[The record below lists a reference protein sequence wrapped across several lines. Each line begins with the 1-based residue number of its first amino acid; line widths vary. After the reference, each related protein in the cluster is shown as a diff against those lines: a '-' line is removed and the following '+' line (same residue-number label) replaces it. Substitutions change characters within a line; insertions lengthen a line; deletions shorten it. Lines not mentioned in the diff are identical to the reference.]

1 MRIPQGEFRL
11 DPEFLSNFKTR
22 QPDWGPLGYLTYKRT
37 YAADL
42 PDGTSEEFW
51 QTCQR
56 VIEGMFQILE
66 GHCRNYHLPWSAE
79 KAQIMAQDAFERMFA
94 FKWLPPGRGLSKMG
108 TESMRKVGGA
118 CLNNCF
124 SGDTEIFIHTG
135 GRTIETR
142 KLRDCIAQEF
152 VNIVL
157 PGRRYIQANVQ
168 SFGIQRLQK
177 ITLAPS
183 LSSDY
188 QIEYDV
194 TPEHRWILS
203 NGASTTN
210 LSIGDEIL
218 VIPDGVQD
226 SKMNAE
232 AYRAGYDDWCR
243 YQADDVGENVVSK
256 VKPEQ
261 RTLDYQRGF
270 FEAWVD
276 TGVKLETG
284 DIQVRTADLHFTRWA
299 AERAPLLGFCV
310 KDTASF
316 KYKGRSYYALT
327 VSERPVS
334 YRVTKISEGA
344 EEEVFCPV
352 VPDENKF
359 MLAGGIVTG
368 NCGFVSTKNIGN
380 KDVEDSFSAPFC
392 WLMDMSM
399 LGVGVGFDTKGAGKV
414 VIRKPDVCEPFLV
427 GDSRSGW
434 VEYVKNLF
442 ESYVNPHVPFPM
454 ADYSNVREKGAKING
469 FGGTASG
476 PESLVRLTDRTVKLL
491 DALDGKT
498 ITSSAIVDLANFLGE
513 CVVSGGVRRTAEI
526 SFGAPNDAEFLSLK
540 DYENNPEASELPR
553 WASNN
558 SVIVNGGP
566 VDFDLLSSYTARNG
580 EPGYLFLDN
589 ARRYGRMIDPEDHS
603 DMHAEGA
610 NPCVTGDTLVA
621 VADGRN
627 AVPIRQLAEEGK
639 DVPVYSLNLDAGK
652 LEVKWGRAPR
662 VTRKDAELVRVHLGK
677 DGYVDCTPNHRFI
690 LRDGTWKYAKDLE
703 KGDSLS
709 SNTKRQEV
717 VAKGGNKYWQVE
729 TDTATRTR
737 VFEHRLIADFFDSE
751 TKDKLYEEGTRNGWI
766 QGGLVVHHKNY
777 DPLDNRPENLQ
788 WMTFRGHAA
797 HHASVD
803 NKGEKNG
810 MFGKEHSEETK
821 RKIGD
826 RTLERTA
833 DPEFRAKLSASHT
846 KAERAASSK
855 RMKEQKADWDYQ
867 RALEF
872 EAETDLET
880 FWVGRKLHA
889 TRVCEHCET
898 KFSMPWSRRHRPYCS
913 QECFVQYLANLE
925 KRKNNQR
932 QYFEDKQKETLHKQ
946 VMKYKDL
953 QEAFGRDPM
962 KKEWETACR
971 DEGISFRF
979 RSASSATN
987 NPHALR
993 SFGHLKNLSAG
1004 YNCRVTGVEVLS
1016 HREDVYCLTVD
1027 DNHTFTVVPSWEEGA
1042 KCLKLLNNT
1051 NCVEQTLW
1059 DRELCT
1065 LVENFPSRCDD
1076 YEDFAKTLKCS
1087 YLYAKVVTMIPTHN
1101 PQTNAVMTKN
1111 RRIGCSQSG
1120 IWDNIHRIGFREHI
1134 RWCDQGYREIC
1145 AIDEDY
1151 SNWLGIPKSI
1161 KKTSIKPSGTIS
1173 KLVGAREGI
1182 HQAKGEYEIQSIRL
1196 NENSP
1201 LIPRLREANIKIETA
1216 VYEPNTVVAYFPM
1229 HWPGQSE
1236 RPASMWEQ
1244 LELAAQMQAYWADN
1258 QVSVTVD
1265 FDPKTEGPQIGLAL
1279 EMYASRVKGL
1289 SFLPRTAEEHYVQL
1303 PKRVC
1308 TREEYEEYKGSIKD
1322 PDFSNL
1328 RTHEA
1333 EDLFCDGTSC
1343 TLPQAG
1349 NPEAVVASA
1358 NSI

>member
-11 DPEFLSNFKTR
+11 DPEFLSNFKAR
-22 QPDWGPLGYLTYKRT
+22 QPEWGPLGYLTYKRT

-66 GHCRNYHLPWSAE
+66 GHCRNYHLPWSAD
-79 KAQIMAQDAFERMFA
+79 KAQAMAQDAYKRMFA

-108 TESMRKVGGA
+108 TESMRKAGGA

-124 SGDTEIFIHTG
+124 SGDTEIFVHTG
-135 GRTIETR
+135 CNSIEVR
-142 KLRDCIAQEF
+142 KLRDCIEPKF

-157 PGRRYIQANVQ
+157 PGRRYVQANVQ
-168 SFGIQRLQK
+168 SFGTQRLQK
-177 ITLAPS
+177 VTLAPS
-183 LSSDY
+183 LISGY

-194 TPEHRWILS
+194 TPDHRWILR
-203 NGASTTN
+203 NGTSTTA

-218 VIPDGVQD
+218 VVPDGMQD
-226 SKMNAE
+226 SKTNAE
-232 AYRAGYDDWCR
+232 SYRAGYDDWSR
-243 YQADDVGENVVSK
+243 HQAENVGADLFSA
-256 VKPEQ
+256 VKPDC
-261 RTLDYQRGF
+261 RNLDYQRGF

-276 TGVKLETG
+276 TGLKLESG
-284 DIQVRTADLHFTRWA
+284 NIQVRTADLRFMRWA
-299 AERAPLLGFCV
+299 AKHAPLMGFCV
-310 KDTASF
+310 IDATF
-316 KYKGRSYYALT
+316 FDHNGLNYYALT
-327 VSERPVS
+327 VTEQTAS
-334 YRVTKISEGA
+334 YRVVKISEGP

-359 MLAGGIVTG
+359 MLAHGIVTG

-380 KDVEDSFSAPFC
+380 KDVENSFSAPFC

-414 VIRKPDVCEPFLV
+414 TIRKPDLCEPFVV
-427 GDSRSGW
+427 GDSRTGW
-434 VEYVKNLF
+434 VDYVRNLF
-442 ESYVNPHVPFPM
+442 ESYVDPNVPFPM
-454 ADYSNVREKGAKING
+454 ADYSEVREKGAKING

-476 PESLVRLTDRTVKLL
+476 PEALVRLTDRTVKLL
-491 DALDGKT
+491 DALDEKE

-526 SFGAPNDAEFLSLK
+526 GFGKADDYEFVELK
-540 DYENNPEASELPR
+540 DYENNPEARELPR

-566 VDFDLLSSYTARNG
+566 VDFQKLSSYTARNG
-580 EPGYLFLDN
+580 EPGYLFLEN
-589 ARRYGRMIDPEDHS
+589 ARRFGRMIDPEDHA
-603 DMHAEGA
+603 DMNAEGA
-610 NPCVTGDTLVA
+610 NPCVTKDTIVFTSKGPKSVESLIGNPFTAVVDAEEHPSTDKGFFSTGVKPVYLLTTEEGYSVKVTGNHKILEASALTRKKRYTKWTEARDLKPGDLIVLNNTRTSKGSYTWGTEKEGRADDGWLLGSLLGDGHFYENTVKLEYWGEEKEALLTYAISAIPEEQKRSDMKGHEIKDRDMVTVGSVYVAKLCQTYGIERDKTLREA
-621 VADGRN
+621 TLLDTSSDFQRGFLRGLFDADGSVQGTQQKGVSVRLGSVTLQHLHV
-627 AVPIRQLAEEGK
+627 AQKML
-639 DVPVYSLNLDAGK
+639 LNLGIASTIYK
-652 LEVKWGRAPR
+652 H
-662 VTRKDAELVRVHLGK
+662 RKDAGLQEFSGREYHCHASHELVISEDNLQQFQRMVSFETKSKRERLNGLLDSYVRSPNRERFVARVESLTYIGVESV
-677 DGYVDCTPNHRFI
+677 YDCTIPKKHAFDANGI
-690 LRDGTWKYAKDLE
+690 
-703 KGDSLS
+703 
-709 SNTKRQEV
+709 
-717 VAKGGNKYWQVE
+717 
-729 TDTATRTR
+729 
-737 VFEHRLIADFFDSE
+737 IA
-751 TKDKLYEEGTRNGWI
+751 
-766 QGGLVVHHKNY
+766 H
-777 DPLDNRPENLQ
+777 
-788 WMTFRGHAA
+788 
-797 HHASVD
+797 
-803 NKGEKNG
+803 
-810 MFGKEHSEETK
+810 
-821 RKIGD
+821 
-826 RTLERTA
+826 
-833 DPEFRAKLSASHT
+833 
-846 KAERAASSK
+846 
-855 RMKEQKADWDYQ
+855 
-867 RALEF
+867 
-872 EAETDLET
+872 
-880 FWVGRKLHA
+880 
-889 TRVCEHCET
+889 
-898 KFSMPWSRRHRPYCS
+898 
-913 QECFVQYLANLE
+913 
-925 KRKNNQR
+925 
-932 QYFEDKQKETLHKQ
+932 
-946 VMKYKDL
+946 
-953 QEAFGRDPM
+953 
-962 KKEWETACR
+962 
-971 DEGISFRF
+971 
-979 RSASSATN
+979 
-987 NPHALR
+987 
-993 SFGHLKNLSAG
+993 
-1004 YNCRVTGVEVLS
+1004 NC
-1016 HREDVYCLTVD
+1016 
-1027 DNHTFTVVPSWEEGA
+1027 N
-1042 KCLKLLNNT
+1042 
-1051 NCVEQTLW
+1051 EQTLW
-1059 DRELCT
+1059 DRELCC
-1065 LVENFPSRCDD
+1065 LVENFPARCDD

-1145 AIDEDY
+1145 AIDEEY

-1196 NENSP
+1196 NEDSP

-1289 SFLPRTAEEHYVQL
+1289 SFLPRSAEEHYVQL

-1308 TREEYEEYKGSIKD
+1308 TREEYEEYKESIKD

-1343 TLPQAG
+1343 TLPQAK
-1349 NPEAVVASA
+1349 NSEVAATSV

>member
-1 MRIPQGEFRL
+1 M
-11 DPEFLSNFKTR
+11 
-22 QPDWGPLGYLTYKRT
+22 
-37 YAADL
+37 
-42 PDGTSEEFW
+42 
-51 QTCQR
+51 
-56 VIEGMFQILE
+56 
-66 GHCRNYHLPWSAE
+66 
-79 KAQIMAQDAFERMFA
+79 
-94 FKWLPPGRGLSKMG
+94 
-108 TESMRKVGGA
+108 
-118 CLNNCF
+118 
-124 SGDTEIFIHTG
+124 
-135 GRTIETR
+135 
-142 KLRDCIAQEF
+142 
-152 VNIVL
+152 
-157 PGRRYIQANVQ
+157 
-168 SFGIQRLQK
+168 
-177 ITLAPS
+177 
-183 LSSDY
+183 
-188 QIEYDV
+188 
-194 TPEHRWILS
+194 
-203 NGASTTN
+203 
-210 LSIGDEIL
+210 
-218 VIPDGVQD
+218 
-226 SKMNAE
+226 
-232 AYRAGYDDWCR
+232 
-243 YQADDVGENVVSK
+243 
-256 VKPEQ
+256 
-261 RTLDYQRGF
+261 
-270 FEAWVD
+270 
-276 TGVKLETG
+276 
-284 DIQVRTADLHFTRWA
+284 
-299 AERAPLLGFCV
+299 
-310 KDTASF
+310 
-316 KYKGRSYYALT
+316 
-327 VSERPVS
+327 
-334 YRVTKISEGA
+334 
-344 EEEVFCPV
+344 FCPV

-359 MLAGGIVTG
+359 MLAHGIVTG

-380 KDVEDSFSAPFC
+380 RDVEDSFSAPFC

-414 VIRKPDVCEPFLV
+414 TIHKPDLCEPFVV

-434 VEYVKNLF
+434 VDYVRNLF
-442 ESYVNPHVPFPM
+442 ESYVNPNVPFPM
-454 ADYSNVREKGAKING
+454 ADYSEVREKGAKISG

-476 PESLVRLTDRTVKLL
+476 PEALVRLTDRTVKLL
-491 DALDGKT
+491 DALDGKE

-526 SFGAPNDAEFLSLK
+526 GFGKADDYEFVELK
-540 DYENNPEASELPR
+540 DYENNPEARELPR

-566 VDFDLLSSYTARNG
+566 VDFQKLSSYTARNG
-580 EPGYLFLDN
+580 EPGYLFLEN
-589 ARRYGRMIDPEDHS
+589 ARRFGRMIDPEDHA
-603 DMHAEGA
+603 DMNAEGA

-627 AVPIRQLAEEGK
+627 VVPIRQLAEEGK
-639 DVPVYSLNLDAGK
+639 DIPVYSLNPETQK

-677 DGYVDCTPNHRFI
+677 DGYVDCTPNHRWI

-709 SNTKRQEV
+709 SCAKRQEV
-717 VAKGGNKYWQVE
+717 VAKGGKKYWQVE
-729 TDTATRTR
+729 TDTEARTR
-737 VFEHRLIADFFDSE
+737 VFEHQLIAKFFDSE
-751 TKDKLYEEGTRNGWI
+751 THSKLYEEGTRNGWI
-766 QGGLVVHHKNY
+766 QGGLVVHHKNH

-788 WMTFRGHAA
+788 WMTFREHSA
-797 HHASVD
+797 HHARED
-803 NKGEKNG
+803 RKGENNG

-833 DPEFRAKLSASHT
+833 DPEFRARLSASHT
-846 KAERAASSK
+846 KAERAALSK
-855 RMKEQKADWDYQ
+855 RMKVQKAEWDYQ

-872 EAETDLET
+872 EAETDLKT
-880 FWVGRKLHA
+880 FWMGRALHVFL
-889 TRVCEHCET
+889 TCKHCQTE
-898 KFSMPWSRRHRPYCS
+898 FSMPWADRHRVYCG
-913 QECFVQYLANLE
+913 QECYRTYLANLE

-932 QYFEDKQKETLHKQ
+932 QYFQDKQKETLHKQ

-962 KKEWETACR
+962 KKEWEAACR

-979 RSASSATN
+979 RSGSSATK

-993 SFGHLKNLSAG
+993 SFGHLENLASG
-1004 YNCRVTGVEVLS
+1004 YNARVTGVETLS

-1027 DNHTFTVVPSWEEGA
+1027 DNHTFAIVAPSWREGA
-1042 KCLKLLNNT
+1042 KSLKLLNNS

-1059 DRELCT
+1059 DRELCC
-1065 LVENFPSRCDD
+1065 LVENFPARCDD

-1134 RWCDQGYREIC
+1134 RWCDQGYLEIC
-1145 AIDEDY
+1145 AIDEEY

-1196 NENSP
+1196 NEDSP
-1201 LIPRLREANIKIETA
+1201 LISRLIEANVKIEKA

-1229 HWPGQSE
+1229 HWPGQNE
-1236 RPASMWEQ
+1236 KPASMWEQ

-1265 FDPKTEGPQIGLAL
+1265 FDPETEGPQIGLAL
-1279 EMYASRVKGL
+1279 EMYASRLKGL
-1289 SFLPRTAEEHYVQL
+1289 SFLPRSAEEHYVQL

-1308 TREEYEEYKGSIKD
+1308 TREEYEEYRSVIKD

-1333 EDLFCDGTSC
+1333 EDLFCDGGVC
-1343 TLPQAG
+1343 TLPQGG
-1349 NPEAVVASA
+1349 NSETTTASA
-1358 NSI
+1358 G